1 MYRPAGSAALAVSP
15 TAHHGSRQYRRGWPR
30 SLRCARRWRMVW
42 RASLIRCRYRAPRL
56 QVVVGYSTGSADGA
70 RPDETRAI
78 TSALLR
84 CQ

>member
-1 MYRPAGSAALAVSP
+1 MCTALTNGLARFIDSM
-15 TAHHGSRQYRRGWPR
+15 SLPR
-30 SLRCARRWRMVW
+30 S
-42 RASLIRCRYRAPRL
+42 P
-56 QVVVGYSTGSADGA
+56 VVVGYSTGSADGA